1 MPDTKISALT
11 AGDPALSTDAIPIA
25 RSGAN
30 FQLTAASVANLV
42 NRTASITAS
51 GTPVVLTVAS
61 APQNFVSGSGGQVI
75 QLPNATT
82 LTVGTAFRFDNNQS
96 SGAITVNNN
105 SGTLVVSVPSGG
117 FVVVTLLTNGTSAGT
132 WDRHDL
138 APANVSWSTNT
149 FDYPGSITSAT
160 WNGVTV
166 ATNRG
171 GTGLASF
178 TSGGAV
184 YATSTSA
191 LTTGTL
197 PTASGGTNLTS
208 FTSGGAVY
216 ATSTSALTTGTL
228 PTASGGTNLT
238 SFTSGGAVYATS
250 TSALTTG
257 TLPLA
262 SGGTGQATKAA
273 AFNALS
279 PVTTTGDLI
288 LGNGTNS
295 STRLA
300 IGANSY
306 VLTSNGTT
314 ASWQA
319 AGGGGGVTSFSAGST
334 GFSPSSATTG
344 VVSLSGTLNVGNG
357 GTGTS
362 STPSSGSLLIGNNTS
377 GYNVATLTAG
387 SGVTIT
393 NGSGSITIAAAP
405 AGPTIEILSAATSLG
420 TFVNNAPSSSNSA
433 PLIGYVAGSPTNY
446 GAFFFKSTGS
456 GSLVSGATISGI
468 SITDSA
474 STFGSYVS
482 GTDFGSI
489 TNTFDVYDS
498 VVSCYGLEIYNAALQ
513 TLFSDSKNA
522 IAIPSLAPLN
532 AASAIALTNPGLQVN
547 TTGFSYDNQSG
558 ARGITVNKSG
568 TDYLIDFGSNDITP
582 VSPSTITTLNFSI
595 NGSVSAYSTGTD
607 FTQISASNS
616 SNGMYAMQISV
627 SNATLITLLD
637 NSFL

>member
-11 AGDPALSTDAIPIA
+11 AGDPAVSTDAIPIA
-25 RSGAN
+25 RGGAN
-30 FQLTAASVANLV
+30 FQITASSVASLI
-42 NRTASITAS
+42 NRAASITAS
-51 GTPVVLTVAS
+51 ATPVVLTVSS
-61 APQNFVSGSGGQVI
+61 APQSFVSGSGGQVI

-117 FVVVTLLTNGTSAGT
+117 FVVVTLLTNGTAAGT

-138 APANVSWSTNT
+138 APSNVSWSTNT

-160 WNGVTV
+160 WNGVAV

-208 FTSGGAVY
+208 FTSGGALY

-262 SGGTGQATKAA
+262 SGGTGQTTKAA

-295 STRLA
+295 ATRLA
-300 IGANSY
+300 IGSNGH

-314 ASWQA
+314 ASWQVA
-319 AGGGGGVTSFSAGST
+319 SGGGVSSFSAGST
-334 GFSPSSATTG
+334 GFSPNSATTG
-344 VVSLSGTLNVGNG
+344 AVTLSGTLGVGSG
-357 GTGTS
+357 GTGTTTS
-362 STPSSGSLLIGNNTS
+362 PTNGQLLIGNGS
-377 GYNVATLTAG
+377 GYSVAALTAG
-387 SGVTIT
+387 AGIAIT
-393 NGSGSITIAAAP
+393 NASGAITIAASG
-405 AGPTIEILSAATSLG
+405 GPTISTFFITTPSGNFGNAT
-420 TFVNNAPSSSNSA
+420 PSSSASK
-433 PLIGYVAGSPTNY
+433 PLVAYTASPTAY
-446 GAFFFKSTGS
+446 GAFFFNDQFGGFMVSSATPSAIQIVDSAG
-456 GSLVSGATISGI
+456 GFGNYTSGA
-468 SITDSA
+468 
-474 STFGSYVS
+474 
-482 GTDFGSI
+482 DFS
-489 TNTFDVYDS
+489 
-498 VVSCYGLEIYNAALQ
+498 
-513 TLFSDSKNA
+513 
-522 IAIPSLAPLN
+522 
-532 AASAIALTNPGLQVN
+532 
-547 TTGFSYDNQSG
+547 
-558 ARGITVNKSG
+558 
-568 TDYLIDFGSNDITP
+568 
-582 VSPSTITTLNFSI
+582 
-595 NGSVSAYSTGTD
+595 GSVSAYDYTVTCYGMFIYSTAMQDYFDASAAAIASPSVAPLDASNSAAASNPTITVSTTGATYDNVAGPYGLVVSKIGSDYVLQFGSGSFSSATVTATLIALTINGSFSSYVVGTD
-607 FTQISASNS
+607 FTSTFAGNSA
-616 SNGMYAMQISV
+616 NGQFTMILTPI
-627 SNATLITLLD
+627 NATLITLLA
-637 NSFL
+637 NSFLS